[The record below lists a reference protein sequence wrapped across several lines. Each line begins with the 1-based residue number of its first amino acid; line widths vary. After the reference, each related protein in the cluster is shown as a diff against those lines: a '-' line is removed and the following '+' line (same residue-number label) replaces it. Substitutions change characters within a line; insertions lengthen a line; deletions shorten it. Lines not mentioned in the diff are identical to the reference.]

1 MGEMM
6 ARRMAV
12 YLIALALG
20 LSVCSTSWGE
30 CKPEEVIKA
39 YCRLDAQGTRL
50 GWMDYNAIDTLGLW
64 YGEPG
69 WDQSM
74 IIDGYD
80 LLQSHRSGDTLII
93 GVRYRQVGW
102 WSGGELL
109 PAPGRSDGN
118 IEHAET
124 VNFKLIRQHNC
135 WKIAGPVIIPHVSLG
150 STISYFGQW
159 LQRTEENVNPDTLD
173 ASVAKYIR
181 DMRDTYDALV
191 LYRES
196 KKQ

>member
-1 MGEMM
+1 M
-6 ARRMAV
+6 ARRIAV
-12 YLIALALG
+12 YLFALVQG
-20 LSVCSTSWGE
+20 LSVCSASWAK

-39 YCRLDAQGTRL
+39 YCRLDALGTRL
-50 GWMDYNAIDTLGLW
+50 RWMDCNATDSLVLW
-64 YGEPG
+64 DGEPG

-80 LLQSHRSGDTLII
+80 LLQSHRSGDTLIV

-109 PAPGRSDGN
+109 PAPGIRDGN
-118 IEHAET
+118 IKHAET
-124 VNFKLIRQHNC
+124 VNFKLIRRHNC
-135 WKIAGPVIIPHVSLG
+135 WKILGPIIMPHVSLD
-150 STISYFGQW
+150 STISHFGQW
-159 LQRTEENVNPDTLD
+159 LQRTEERVNSDTIN

-181 DMRDTYDALV
+181 DMRRTYDALV

-196 KKQ
+196 KKH